1 MAQLSPIGQPREAL
15 DTPAL
20 LVDLDVLQS
29 NIARMARTIVQEA
42 GVGWRPHIKGI
53 KTPAIAHLLLR
64 AGALGLTCA
73 KLGEAEVMAAAGI
86 RDLLIAN
93 QIVGAQKIARLV
105 NLCRH
110 AEVVVAVDSLE
121 NAEELGQAATA
132 KGVELRVVIEVDTG
146 MQRAGVAPGEAA
158 VALARQLAALQGLRF
173 AGLMTWESPALR
185 IKDHKERQQLIAG
198 LLGQL
203 TTTAQACRDAGLPV
217 EIVSCGGSGTY
228 WLSAFEPGI
237 TEVQAGGGVFNDVV
251 YCRQLGLDHPFASR
265 PYPDHLRCGQE
276 DHERSGGPARAP
288 GSAPGAVPGALGRA
302 RQDRAG
308 RPQRHPAPGGE
319 DRIHPRLRG
328 HHRGPARR
336 VVRDK
341 EGNRRDSLAPAGA
354 GPAAVAQAPATSM
367 ATLAHWKSR
376 SGS

>member
-251 YCRQLGLDHPFASR
+251 YCRQLGLDHPFALRVLSTVTSR
-265 PYPDHLRCGQE
+265 P
-276 DHERSGGPARAP
+276 AP
-288 GSAPGAVPGALGRA
+288 TRIICDAGKKTMSAAEALPE
-302 RQDRAG
+302 
-308 RPQRHPAPGGE
+308 PQGLPQVQSLALSAEHGKIELVAPS
-319 DRIHPRLRG
+319 DTPRLGEKIEFIPGCVDTTVVLHDELYGIRKGIVETVWPLLARG
-328 HHRGPARR
+328 R
-336 VVRDK
+336 
-341 EGNRRDSLAPAGA
+341 L
-354 GPAAVAQAPATSM
+354 Q
-367 ATLAHWKSR
+367 
-376 SGS
+376 